1 MSSMVIPVEPFDLV
15 IFGGTGDLAMR
26 KLLPAL
32 FRRDADGQIPAGAR
46 IIGLART
53 EQSADA
59 FRQQAREALQ
69 KHIPAAQLDAVAL
82 ERFIARL
89 DYLLNDVTDPSGW
102 AELVDLLDQ
111 QPNHIRV
118 YYLAVGPALF
128 GVIAKGLAQVGLAGN
143 QARLV
148 VEKPLG
154 HDLTSAQALNRDIG
168 SVFAERCVYRI
179 DHYLGKETVQNLM
192 ALRFA
197 NALFEPLWNAHCID
211 HVQITA
217 AESLGVGTRGGYYD
231 TAGAIRDM
239 IQNHLIQLLCLIAME
254 PPYKF
259 DADAVRDE
267 KLKVLRSLRP
277 LKGREV
283 LANTVRGQYLSG
295 TDTPS
300 YVQEAGNPDSKTE
313 CYVAIKAEIDNWR
326 WSGVPFYLRT
336 GKKLRAQM
344 TEIAIVFK
352 EPAHS
357 VFGDLDTPVMPNVLS
372 IRLQPDEGLRL
383 HIMAKDPGPGGFRL
397 RDIPL
402 DMTFAEGRDDNWRM
416 PDAYERLLMDV
427 VRGNQTLFMRG
438 DEVEAAWKW
447 IDPII
452 DAWEASGIRP
462 EGYDPNSR
470 GPIAAVEMMARDGR
484 RWREIE
490 REPV

>member
-1 MSSMVIPVEPFDLV
+1 MSSMVIPVESFDLV

-32 FRRDADGQIPAGAR
+32 FRRDADGQIPAEAR
-46 IIGLART
+46 ILGLART
-53 EQSADA
+53 DQDTDA
-59 FRQQAREALQ
+59 FKADAREALQ
-69 KHIPAAQLDAVAL
+69 QHVAAAELDAKVV
-82 ERFIARL
+82 ERFIGRL
-89 DYLLNDVTDPSGW
+89 SYLHIDVTDSSAWGD
-102 AELVDLLDQ
+102 LVAYLDEH
-111 QPNHIRV
+111 PEHIRV

-128 GVIAKGLAQVGLAGN
+128 GVIAQGLAQVGLATLK
-143 QARLV
+143 ARLV

-154 HDLTSAQALNRDIG
+154 HDLESAMALNREIS
-168 SVFAERCVYRI
+168 SVFNESSVYRI

-197 NALFEPLWNAHCID
+197 NALFEPLWNANRID

-217 AESLGVGTRGGYYD
+217 AESLGVGTRGSYYD

-239 IQNHLIQLLCLIAME
+239 VQNHLVQLLCLLAME

-259 DADAVRDE
+259 DADALRDE

-277 LKGREV
+277 LTGRNV
-283 LANTVRGQYLSG
+283 LTNTVRGQYLGHGPNS
-295 TDTPS
+295 PS
-300 YVQEAGNPDSKTE
+300 YLEEVGNPHSKTE

-344 TEIAIVFK
+344 TEIAVVFK

-357 VFGDLDTPVMPNVLS
+357 VFGDLETPTQPNVLV
-372 IRLQPDEGLRL
+372 IRLQPDEGLQL
-383 HIMAKDPGPGGFRL
+383 NIMTKDPGPGGFRL
-397 RDIPL
+397 RAIPL
-402 DMTFAEGRDDNWRM
+402 DMTFAEGRDSNWRM

-438 DEVEAAWKW
+438 DEVEAAWRW

-452 DAWEASGIRP
+452 EAWEASGLRP
-462 EGYDPNSR
+462 EGYDPGSR
-470 GPIAAVEMMARDGR
+470 GPIASVEMMARDGR

-490 REPV
+490 E

>member
-1 MSSMVIPVEPFDLV
+1 MSSMVIPVDPFDLV

-32 FRRDADGQIPAGAR
+32 FRRDADGQIPATAR
-46 IIGLART
+46 ILGLART
-53 EQSADA
+53 DQDTESFKAEARAALHKHVAAD
-59 FRQQAREALQ
+59 E
-69 KHIPAAQLDAVAL
+69 LDRIAL
-82 ERFIARL
+82 ERFIERL
-89 DYLLNDVTDPSGW
+89 SYLHIDVTDASAWG
-102 AELVDLLDQ
+102 ELVTYLNER
-111 QPNHIRV
+111 PEHIRV

-128 GVIAKGLAQVGLAGN
+128 GPIAQGLSQVGLATTK
-143 QARLV
+143 ARLV

-154 HDLTSAQALNRDIG
+154 HDLASAMTLNRELS
-168 SVFAERCVYRI
+168 SVFNEKSIYRI

-197 NALFEPLWNAHCID
+197 NVLFEPLWNANNID

-217 AESLGVGTRGGYYD
+217 AESLGVGTRGSYYD

-239 IQNHLIQLLCLIAME
+239 VQNHLVQLLCLLAME

-259 DADAVRDE
+259 DADALRDE

-277 LKGREV
+277 ITGRNV
-283 LANTVRGQYLSG
+283 LTNTVRGQYLAHG
-295 TDTPS
+295 PDEPS
-300 YVQEAGNPDSKTE
+300 YLQEVGNPESKTE
-313 CYVAIKAEIDNWR
+313 SYVAIKVEIDNWR

-344 TEIAIVFK
+344 TEIAVVFK

-357 VFGDLDTPVMPNVLS
+357 VFGDLETPSLPNVLS
-372 IRLQPDEGLRL
+372 IRLQPDEGLQL
-383 HIMAKDPGPGGFRL
+383 VIMTKDPGPGGFRL
-397 RDIPL
+397 RAIPL
-402 DMTFAEGRDDNWRM
+402 DMTFAEGRGSNWRM

-438 DEVEAAWKW
+438 DEVEAAWRW

-452 DAWEASGIRP
+452 EAWEASGVKP
-462 EGYDPNSR
+462 EGYDPGSR
-470 GPIAAVEMMARDGR
+470 GPIAAIEMMARDGR

-490 REPV
+490 V

>member
-1 MSSMVIPVEPFDLV
+1 MSSTIIPVKPFDLV
-15 IFGGTGDLAMR
+15 IFGGTGDLSMR

-32 FRRDADGQIPAGAR
+32 FRRDVDGQIPDESR
-46 IIGLART
+46 IIGLARSEHT
-53 EQSADA
+53 PEQFREDA
-59 FRQQAREALQ
+59 RVALY
-69 KHIPAAQLDAVAL
+69 KHAPKSVAANPEGL
-82 ERFIARL
+82 ERFLSRL
-89 DYLLNDVTDPSGW
+89 EYHLNDVTDSAGW
-102 AELVDLLDQ
+102 SDLVDMLNEHPD
-111 QPNHIRV
+111 HIRV
-118 YYLAVGPALF
+118 YYLAVSPSLF
-128 GVIAKGLAQVGLAGN
+128 GVIAKGLAERGLSGN
-143 QARLV
+143 GARLV

-154 HDLTSAQALNRDIG
+154 HDLDSAKRLNQEIG
-168 SVFAERCVYRI
+168 AVFDEGSVYRI

-197 NALFEPLWNAHCID
+197 NALFEPIWNANCVD

-217 AESLGVGTRGGYYD
+217 SESLGVGTRGGYYD

-239 IQNHLIQLLCLIAME
+239 IQNHLVQLLCLIAME
-254 PPYKF
+254 PPYTF

-277 LKGREV
+277 MEGRAA
-283 LANTVRGQYLSG
+283 LANTVRGQYLAGQDS
-295 TDTPS
+295 PS

-344 TEIAIVFK
+344 TEIAVVFK

-357 VFGDLDTPVMPNVLS
+357 VFGELETPMHPNVLT
-372 IRLQPDEGLRL
+372 IRLQPDEGLGL
-383 HIMAKDPGPGGFRL
+383 NIMTKDPGPGGFRL

-402 DMTFAEGRDDNWRM
+402 DMTFAEGKGDNWRM

-438 DEVEAAWKW
+438 DEVEAAWQW

-452 DAWEASGIRP
+452 QAWEASGTRP
-462 EGYDPNSR
+462 EGYDPGSR
-470 GPIAAVEMMARDGR
+470 GPISSVEMMARDGR
-484 RWREIE
+484 RWREITG
-490 REPV
+490 

>member
-1 MSSMVIPVEPFDLV
+1 MSSMVIPVESFDLV

-32 FRRDADGQIPAGAR
+32 FHRDADGQIPAEAR
-46 IIGLART
+46 ILGLART
-53 EQSADA
+53 DQDTDA
-59 FRQQAREALQ
+59 FKQEAREALQ
-69 KHIPAAQLDAVAL
+69 KHVAAAELDAVAV

-89 DYLLNDVTDPSGW
+89 SYLHIDVTDSSGW
-102 AELVDLLDQ
+102 GGLIDYLKQ
-111 QPNHIRV
+111 QPQHIRV
-118 YYLAVGPALF
+118 YYLAVGPSLF
-128 GVIAKGLAQVGLAGN
+128 GVIAQGLSKAGLATDK
-143 QARLV
+143 ARLV

-154 HDLTSAQALNRDIG
+154 HDLDSAIALNREIS
-168 SVFAERCVYRI
+168 SVFNESSVYRI

-197 NALFEPLWNAHCID
+197 NALFEPLWNANRID

-217 AESLGVGTRGGYYD
+217 AESLGVGSRGSYYD

-239 IQNHLIQLLCLIAME
+239 VQNHLVQLLCLLAME

-259 DADAVRDE
+259 DADALRDE

-277 LKGREV
+277 LTGRNV
-283 LANTVRGQYLSG
+283 LANTVRGQYLGHGSSS
-295 TDTPS
+295 PS
-300 YVQEAGNPDSKTE
+300 YLEEVGNPHSKTE

-344 TEIAIVFK
+344 TEIAVVFK

-357 VFGDLDTPVMPNVLS
+357 VFGDLETPTMPNVLI
-372 IRLQPDEGLRL
+372 IRLQPDEGLQL
-383 HIMAKDPGPGGFRL
+383 NIMTKDPGPGGFRL

-402 DMTFAEGRDDNWRM
+402 DMTFAEGRDSNWRM

-438 DEVEAAWKW
+438 DEVEAAWRW

-452 DAWEASGIRP
+452 EAWEASGLRP
-462 EGYDPNSR
+462 EGYDPGSR
-470 GPIAAVEMMARDGR
+470 GPIASVEMMARDGR

-490 REPV
+490 E

>member
-1 MSSMVIPVEPFDLV
+1 MSSTVIPVDPFDLV

-32 FRRDADGQIPAGAR
+32 FRRDADGQIPPSAR
-46 IIGLART
+46 ILGLART
-53 EQSADA
+53 DQNTEA
-59 FRQQAREALQ
+59 FKLEAREALQ
-69 KHIPAAQLDAVAL
+69 QYVAAEELSSQAV
-82 ERFIARL
+82 ERFISRL
-89 DYLLNDVTDPSGW
+89 SYLHIDVTDSSAWGD
-102 AELVDLLDQ
+102 LVSYLNER
-111 QPNHIRV
+111 PEHIRV

-128 GVIAKGLAQVGLAGN
+128 GIIAQGLANVGLATAK
-143 QARLV
+143 ARLV

-154 HDLTSAQALNRDIG
+154 HDLETAIELNQAIS
-168 SVFAERCVYRI
+168 SVFNEKSVYRI

-197 NALFEPLWNAHCID
+197 NALFEPLWNANRID

-217 AESLGVGTRGGYYD
+217 AESLGVGSRGSYYD

-239 IQNHLIQLLCLIAME
+239 VQNHLIQLLCLLAME

-277 LKGREV
+277 LTGRNV
-283 LANTVRGQYLSG
+283 LSSTVRGQYIGHGS
-295 TDTPS
+295 DAES
-300 YVQEAGNPDSKTE
+300 YLKDVGNPDSRTE
-313 CYVAIKAEIDNWR
+313 SYIAIKAEIDNWR

-344 TEIAIVFK
+344 TEIAVVFK

-357 VFGDLDTPVMPNVLS
+357 VFGDLETPTMPNVLI
-372 IRLQPDEGLRL
+372 IRLQPDEGLQL
-383 HIMAKDPGPGGFRL
+383 HIMTKDPGPGGFRL
-397 RDIPL
+397 RDISL
-402 DMTFAEGRDDNWRM
+402 DMSFAEGRQGNWRM

-438 DEVEAAWKW
+438 DEVEAAWCW

-452 DAWEASGIRP
+452 AAWDASGLKP
-462 EGYDPNSR
+462 EAYDPGSR

-490 REPV
+490 A

>member
-1 MSSMVIPVEPFDLV
+1 MSSTVIPVDPFDLV

-32 FRRDADGQIPAGAR
+32 FRRDADGQIPPSAR
-46 IIGLART
+46 ILGLART
-53 EQSADA
+53 DQSTEA
-59 FRQQAREALQ
+59 FKLEAREALQ
-69 KHIPAAQLDAVAL
+69 QHVAAEELSSQAV
-82 ERFIARL
+82 ERFISRL
-89 DYLLNDVTDPSGW
+89 SYLHIDVTDSSAWGD
-102 AELVDLLDQ
+102 LVSYLNER
-111 QPNHIRV
+111 PEHIRV

-128 GVIAKGLAQVGLAGN
+128 GIIAQGLANVGLATAK
-143 QARLV
+143 ARLV

-154 HDLTSAQALNRDIG
+154 HDLETAIELNQAIS
-168 SVFAERCVYRI
+168 SVFNEKSVYRI

-197 NALFEPLWNAHCID
+197 NALFEPLWNANRID

-217 AESLGVGTRGGYYD
+217 AESLGVGSRGSYYD

-239 IQNHLIQLLCLIAME
+239 VQNHLIQLLCLLAME

-277 LKGREV
+277 LTGRNV
-283 LANTVRGQYLSG
+283 LSSTVRGQYIGHGS
-295 TDTPS
+295 DAES
-300 YVQEAGNPDSKTE
+300 YLKDVGNPDSRTE
-313 CYVAIKAEIDNWR
+313 SYIAIKAEIDNWR

-344 TEIAIVFK
+344 TEIAVVFK

-357 VFGDLDTPVMPNVLS
+357 VFGDLETPTMPNVLI
-372 IRLQPDEGLRL
+372 IRLQPDEGLQL
-383 HIMAKDPGPGGFRL
+383 HIMTKDPGPGGFRL

-402 DMTFAEGRDDNWRM
+402 DMSFAEGRQGNWRM

-438 DEVEAAWKW
+438 DEVEAAWCW

-452 DAWEASGIRP
+452 AAWEASGLKP
-462 EGYDPNSR
+462 EAYDPGSR

-490 REPV
+490 A